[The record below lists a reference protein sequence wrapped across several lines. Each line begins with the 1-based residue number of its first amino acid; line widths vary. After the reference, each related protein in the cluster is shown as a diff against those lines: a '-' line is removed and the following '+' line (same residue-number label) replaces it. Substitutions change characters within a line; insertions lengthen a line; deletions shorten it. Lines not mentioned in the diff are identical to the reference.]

1 MPRFLHIIIMAVLQ
15 GITEFLP
22 ISSSGH
28 LVIAGKVMGLSEP
41 GAGLE
46 IALHFGTLLSIIVFY
61 WNDITNIVKSFD
73 SIKSESAKTIW
84 LVIIA
89 TIPAAIVGI
98 VFKSMLLGFFDKPA
112 VASIMLI
119 ITGIF
124 LMSTLLV
131 RRNGA
136 KIGFG
141 QAIAIGI
148 AQAFA
153 ILPGISRSGATIVTA
168 RHFGIDAE
176 NSARFSFFMA
186 IPAIAG
192 AALLHLV
199 GHASEFKTYHILGIA
214 VSFVIGYISLK
225 ILIKVLDKGKL
236 WIFGPYCLILGII
249 GLIAL
254 T

>member
-1 MPRFLHIIIMAVLQ
+1 MTRLLYIIIMAVLQ

-22 ISSSGH
+22 VSSSGH
-28 LVIAGKVMGLSEP
+28 LVLVGSFLGLSEP

-61 WNDITNIVKSFD
+61 WNDIVKLVKSCD
-73 SIKSESAKTIW
+73 SIKCESSKTIG
-84 LVIIA
+84 LVAIA
-89 TIPAAIVGI
+89 TIPAAIIGLA
-98 VFKSMLLGFFDKPA
+98 FKSKLLGFFDRPA

-124 LMSTLLV
+124 LMSTFFIL
-131 RRNGA
+131 RDGA
-136 KIGFG
+136 KIGFWN
-141 QAIAIGI
+141 AIAIGI

-186 IPAIAG
+186 IPAVAG
-192 AALLHLV
+192 AALMHIL

-214 VSFVIGYISLK
+214 VSFIIGYISLK

-236 WIFGPYCLILGII
+236 WVFGPYCLILGLI